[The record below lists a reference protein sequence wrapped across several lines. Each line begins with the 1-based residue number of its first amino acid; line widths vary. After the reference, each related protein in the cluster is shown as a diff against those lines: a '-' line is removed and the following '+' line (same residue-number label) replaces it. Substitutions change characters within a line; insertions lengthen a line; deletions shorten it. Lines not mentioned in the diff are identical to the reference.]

1 MNILFSPIVKLVG
14 VATIALFV
22 FGYMK
27 VLLSQKEALEA
38 SVELYK
44 RQAEAAVVISNENAK
59 KYTDLQYRNEEQ
71 NKKLLAL
78 QNSIDKIKEE
88 QHSSEKEIVKYVH
101 SLPEGFE
108 KSCLAMSVPAAIS
121 GMSNN

>member
-1 MNILFSPIVKLVG
+1 MNMLFSPIVKLVG
-14 VATIALFV
+14 AATIALFV

-44 RQAEAAVVISNENAK
+44 RQAEIAVVTSNENAK
-59 KYTDLQYRNEEQ
+59 KYADLQYRNEEQ

-108 KSCLAMSVPAAIS
+108 KSCLAMPVPSAIS

>member
-1 MNILFSPIVKLVG
+1 MNMLFSPIVKLVG
-14 VATIALFV
+14 AATIVLFV

-108 KSCLAMSVPAAIS
+108 KSCLAMPVPAAIS

>member
-1 MNILFSPIVKLVG
+1 MNWMNSTLLKLVS
-14 VATIALFV
+14 VATVALFV

-27 VLLSQKEALEA
+27 VLLSQKEALQA

-44 RQAEAAVVISNENAK
+44 RQAEIAVVTSNENAK
-59 KYTDLQYRNEEQ
+59 KYADLQYRNEEQ

-78 QNSIDKIKEE
+78 QKSIDKIKEE

-108 KSCLAMSVPAAIS
+108 KSCLAMPVPAAIG